1 MNEQQAEMAYLEEAK
16 NLQEYGVLFYKVSR
30 VKEYSVQNII
40 SKNIAL
46 APLNRLR

>member
-1 MNEQQAEMAYLEEAK
+1 MNEQQAEMVYLEEAK

-30 VKEYSVQNII
+30 VKEYSIQNII